1 MALLCLLSWLIFLGK
16 KMSAK
21 NDYYEILGVSRD
33 ATESELKSAY
43 RKLAHKYHPDKNPG
57 NKEAEESFKKA
68 SEAYGVLSDAQKRA
82 QYDRFGHAGMGGHA
96 EDFSQG
102 INIQDIFGDIFGD
115 FFGGGGG
122 QRKRSRAE
130 RGSDL
135 RYNLQISF
143 QEAAFGVE
151 KEFTIDRLENCS
163 TCSGS
168 GAKPGSKKET
178 CNSCQGSGEIRMQK
192 GFFAVSQTC
201 PTCHGQ
207 GTRITD
213 PCSAC
218 KGSGRERHS
227 RTIKV
232 KVPAG
237 IEPDMQLRYA
247 GEGEGGINGG
257 PRGDL
262 YIAVSIDS
270 HPIFERDGANILC
283 EVPISFSTAA
293 LGDKIDVP
301 TLDGKVQMSIPAGT
315 QSGATFR
322 LKEKGIVRMRSGNNN
337 KRGDQLVTVRV
348 EVPKKLSVRQKELL
362 KEFNEISQ
370 DETHPEHKS
379 FFDKVR
385 ELFG

>member
-1 MALLCLLSWLIFLGK
+1 
-16 KMSAK
+16 MSAK

-57 NKEAEESFKKA
+57 NAEAEENFKKA
-68 SEAYGVLSDAQKRA
+68 SEAYSVLSDAQKRA
-82 QYDRFGHAGMGGHA
+82 QYDRFGHSGMGNMGD
-96 EDFSQG
+96 DFSAG

-122 QRKRSRAE
+122 RKRTRAE
-130 RGSDL
+130 RGADL
-135 RYNLQISF
+135 RYNLKITF
-143 QEAAFGVE
+143 KEAAFGTE
-151 KEFTIDRLENCS
+151 KEITINRLENCS
-163 TCSGS
+163 TCGGS
-168 GAKPGSKKET
+168 GAKAGSKKET
-178 CNSCQGSGEIRMQK
+178 CATCHGSGEIRMQK

-218 KGSGRERHS
+218 KGSGRERHA

-237 IEPDMQLRYA
+237 IEDDMQLRYS
-247 GEGEGGINGG
+247 GEGEGGLNGG

-262 YIAVSIDS
+262 YIAVSIDP

-283 EVPISFSTAA
+283 QVPISFSSAA
-293 LGDKIDVP
+293 LGSKIEVP
-301 TLDGKVQMSIPAGT
+301 TIDGKVQMSIPAGT
-315 QSGATFR
+315 QSGAVFR

-348 EVPKKLSVRQKELL
+348 EVPKKLSNRQKELL
-362 KEFNEISQ
+362 KEFEEISQ